1 MHRMMSTPQHNI
13 FNNMLTLEQIR
24 AQLQDRRL
32 TVIAERT
39 GLHPNTL
46 RDIRNNADCN
56 PSHRVL
62 SALSCYLVDSAALV
76 LNVEH
81 QHVKVWQVQA

>member
-1 MHRMMSTPQHNI
+1 
-13 FNNMLTLEQIR
+13 MLTLELIR
-24 AQLQDRRL
+24 EQLQDRRL

-46 RDIRNNADCN
+46 RDIRNNEGCN

-62 SALSCYLVDSAALV
+62 AALSQYIESSADSV
-76 LNVEH
+76 LRH
-81 QHVKVWQVQA
+81 HG

>member
-1 MHRMMSTPQHNI
+1 
-13 FNNMLTLEQIR
+13 MLTLQQIR
-24 AQLQDRRL
+24 QQLQDRRL
-32 TVIAERT
+32 SVVSERT

-62 SALSCYLVDSAALV
+62 AALSDYIRSSALSV
-76 LNVEH
+76 LSSQDLHKE
-81 QHVKVWQVQA
+81 VKI

>member
-1 MHRMMSTPQHNI
+1 MSTSQRN
-13 FNNMLTLEQIR
+13 FFNNNMLTLELIR

-32 TVIAERT
+32 TVISEKT

-62 SALSCYLVDSAALV
+62 SALSQYIKSSAESV
-76 LNVEH
+76 LRH
-81 QHVKVWQVQA
+81 G

>member
-1 MHRMMSTPQHNI
+1 MSTPQRN
-13 FNNMLTLEQIR
+13 FFNNNMLTLELIR

-32 TVIAERT
+32 TVISEKT

-62 SALSCYLVDSAALV
+62 LALSDYLTNSAKAV
-76 LNVEH
+76 LS
-81 QHVKVWQVQA
+81 

>member
-1 MHRMMSTPQHNI
+1 MMSTPQHNI

-62 SALSCYLVDSAALV
+62 AALSEYISSSAQAV
-76 LNVEH
+76 LRH
-81 QHVKVWQVQA
+81 G

>member
-1 MHRMMSTPQHNI
+1 
-13 FNNMLTLEQIR
+13 MLTLELIR

-46 RDIRNNADCN
+46 RDIRNNEGCN

-62 SALSCYLVDSAALV
+62 SALSEYIKNSAQAV
-76 LNVEH
+76 LRH
-81 QHVKVWQVQA
+81 G

>member
-1 MHRMMSTPQHNI
+1 MSTPQCN
-13 FNNMLTLEQIR
+13 FFNNNMLTLELIR

-32 TVIAERT
+32 TVISEKT

-62 SALSCYLVDSAALV
+62 AALSTYIENSAQAV
-76 LNVEH
+76 LRH
-81 QHVKVWQVQA
+81 G

>member
-1 MHRMMSTPQHNI
+1 
-13 FNNMLTLEQIR
+13 MLSLEQIR
-24 AQLQDRRL
+24 GQLQDRRL
-32 TVIAERT
+32 SVISEKT

-62 SALSCYLVDSAALV
+62 AALSDYLTNSAKAV
-76 LNVEH
+76 LS
-81 QHVKVWQVQA
+81 

>member
-1 MHRMMSTPQHNI
+1 
-13 FNNMLTLEQIR
+13 MLTLQQIR
-24 AQLQDRRL
+24 DQLQDRRL
-32 TVIAERT
+32 SVVSERT

-62 SALSCYLVDSAALV
+62 AALSDYIRSSALSV
-76 LNVEH
+76 LSSQDLHKE
-81 QHVKVWQVQA
+81 VKI

>member
-1 MHRMMSTPQHNI
+1 MSTSQHNI
-13 FNNMLTLEQIR
+13 FNNMLTLELIR

-32 TVIAERT
+32 TVISEKT

-62 SALSCYLVDSAALV
+62 LALSDYLTNSAKAV
-76 LNVEH
+76 LS
-81 QHVKVWQVQA
+81 

>member
-1 MHRMMSTPQHNI
+1 MSTPQHNF

-24 AQLQDRRL
+24 SQLQDRRL
-32 TVIAERT
+32 TVVAERT

-46 RDIRNNADCN
+46 RDIRNNAQCN

-62 SALSCYLVDSAALV
+62 AALSDYLTGSAQAAL
-76 LNVEH
+76 H
-81 QHVKVWQVQA
+81 HG

>member
-1 MHRMMSTPQHNI
+1 MMSTPQRNF
-13 FNNMLTLEQIR
+13 FNNMLTLELIR

-32 TVIAERT
+32 TVISEKT

-62 SALSCYLVDSAALV
+62 SALSQYIKSSAESV
-76 LNVEH
+76 LRH
-81 QHVKVWQVQA
+81 G

>member
-1 MHRMMSTPQHNI
+1 
-13 FNNMLTLEQIR
+13 MLTLQQIR
-24 AQLQDRRL
+24 QQLEDRRL
-32 TVIAERT
+32 SVVSERT

-62 SALSCYLVDSAALV
+62 AALSDYIRSSALSV
-76 LNVEH
+76 LSSQDLHKE
-81 QHVKVWQVQA
+81 VKI

>member
-1 MHRMMSTPQHNI
+1 MSTPQRNF

-24 AQLQDRRL
+24 EQLQDRRL

-39 GLHPNTL
+39 KLHPNTL
-46 RDIRNNADCN
+46 RDIRNNPDCN

-62 SALSCYLVDSAALV
+62 AALSEYLTNSAKLV
-76 LNVEH
+76 
-81 QHVKVWQVQA
+81 QT

>member
-1 MHRMMSTPQHNI
+1 
-13 FNNMLTLEQIR
+13 MLTLELIR
-24 AQLQDRRL
+24 EQLQDRRL
-32 TVIAERT
+32 TVISEKT

-62 SALSCYLVDSAALV
+62 AALSQYIKSSAQAV
-76 LNVEH
+76 L
-81 QHVKVWQVQA
+81 QHG

>member
-1 MHRMMSTPQHNI
+1 
-13 FNNMLTLEQIR
+13 MLTLELIR

-32 TVIAERT
+32 TVISEKT

-62 SALSCYLVDSAALV
+62 AALSQYIESSAQAV
-76 LNVEH
+76 L
-81 QHVKVWQVQA
+81 QHG

>member
-1 MHRMMSTPQHNI
+1 
-13 FNNMLTLEQIR
+13 MLTLEQIR
-24 AQLQDRRL
+24 EQLQDRRL

-39 GLHPNTL
+39 KLHPNTL

-62 SALSCYLVDSAALV
+62 AALSEYLTSSAQAALC
-76 LNVEH
+76 NG
-81 QHVKVWQVQA
+81 

>member
-1 MHRMMSTPQHNI
+1 
-13 FNNMLTLEQIR
+13 MLTLEQIR
-24 AQLQDRRL
+24 GQLQDRRL
-32 TVIAERT
+32 SVVSEKT

-62 SALSCYLVDSAALV
+62 AALSQYIKSSAQSV
-76 LNVEH
+76 L
-81 QHVKVWQVQA
+81 QHG

>member
-1 MHRMMSTPQHNI
+1 MSTPQHNF

-24 AQLQDRRL
+24 LQLQDRRL

-39 GLHPNTL
+39 KLHPNTL

-62 SALSCYLVDSAALV
+62 AALSDYLTGSAQSV
-76 LNVEH
+76 LQNG
-81 QHVKVWQVQA
+81 

>member
-1 MHRMMSTPQHNI
+1 MMSTPQRN
-13 FNNMLTLEQIR
+13 FFNNNMLTLELIR
-24 AQLQDRRL
+24 EQLQDRRL
-32 TVIAERT
+32 TVISEKT

-62 SALSCYLVDSAALV
+62 SALSEYLTNSAKAV
-76 LNVEH
+76 LS
-81 QHVKVWQVQA
+81 

>member
-1 MHRMMSTPQHNI
+1 MSTPQRN
-13 FNNMLTLEQIR
+13 FFNNNMLTLELIR

-32 TVIAERT
+32 TVISEKT

-62 SALSCYLVDSAALV
+62 AALSDYFVKGAKLV
-76 LNVEH
+76 L
-81 QHVKVWQVQA
+81 A

>member
-1 MHRMMSTPQHNI
+1 
-13 FNNMLTLEQIR
+13 MLTLQQIR
-24 AQLQDRRL
+24 QQLEDRRL
-32 TVIAERT
+32 SVVSERT

-62 SALSCYLVDSAALV
+62 AALSDYIESSALSV
-76 LNVEH
+76 LSSQDLHKE
-81 QHVKVWQVQA
+81 VKI

>member
-1 MHRMMSTPQHNI
+1 MSTPQHNF
-13 FNNMLTLEQIR
+13 FNIMLTLEQIR
-24 AQLQDRRL
+24 SQLQDRRL

-62 SALSCYLVDSAALV
+62 AALSDYFVGGAKLL
-76 LNVEH
+76 LG
-81 QHVKVWQVQA
+81 

>member
-1 MHRMMSTPQHNI
+1 MSTPQHNF
-13 FNNMLTLEQIR
+13 FNIMLTLEQIR
-24 AQLQDRRL
+24 SQLKDRRL

-62 SALSCYLVDSAALV
+62 AALSDYLTGSAQAV
-76 LNVEH
+76 LH
-81 QHVKVWQVQA
+81 G

>member
-1 MHRMMSTPQHNI
+1 MSTPQHNF
-13 FNNMLTLEQIR
+13 FNIMLTLEQIR
-24 AQLQDRRL
+24 SQLQDRRL
-32 TVIAERT
+32 TVIAQRT

-62 SALSCYLVDSAALV
+62 AALSDYLTGSAQAV
-76 LNVEH
+76 LH
-81 QHVKVWQVQA
+81 G

>member
-1 MHRMMSTPQHNI
+1 MGCRMSTPQRNF

-24 AQLQDRRL
+24 EQLQDRRL

-39 GLHPNTL
+39 KLHPNTL

-56 PSHRVL
+56 PSHRVMA
-62 SALSCYLVDSAALV
+62 ALSDYLTARAKAV
-76 LNVEH
+76 LH
-81 QHVKVWQVQA
+81 G

>member
-1 MHRMMSTPQHNI
+1 MSTPQHNI
-13 FNNMLTLEQIR
+13 FNNMLTLELIR

-62 SALSCYLVDSAALV
+62 AALSEYISSSAQSV
-76 LNVEH
+76 LRH
-81 QHVKVWQVQA
+81 G

>member
-1 MHRMMSTPQHNI
+1 
-13 FNNMLTLEQIR
+13 MLTLQQIR
-24 AQLQDRRL
+24 QQLEDRRL
-32 TVIAERT
+32 SVVSERT

-62 SALSCYLVDSAALV
+62 AALSDYIESSALSV
-76 LNVEH
+76 L
-81 QHVKVWQVQA
+81 

>member
-1 MHRMMSTPQHNI
+1 
-13 FNNMLTLEQIR
+13 MLSLELIR
-24 AQLQDRRL
+24 EQLQDRRL
-32 TVIAERT
+32 TVISEKT

-62 SALSCYLVDSAALV
+62 AALSQYIKSSAQSV
-76 LNVEH
+76 LQNG
-81 QHVKVWQVQA
+81 

>member
-1 MHRMMSTPQHNI
+1 
-13 FNNMLTLEQIR
+13 MLTLELIR

-46 RDIRNNADCN
+46 RDIRNNEGCN

-62 SALSCYLVDSAALV
+62 AALSEYIKSSAQSV
-76 LNVEH
+76 LRH
-81 QHVKVWQVQA
+81 G

>member
-1 MHRMMSTPQHNI
+1 
-13 FNNMLTLEQIR
+13 MLTLDQIR
-24 AQLQDRRL
+24 EQLQDRRL

-39 GLHPNTL
+39 KLHPNTL

-62 SALSCYLVDSAALV
+62 AALSDYLTSSAQAV
-76 LNVEH
+76 LCH
-81 QHVKVWQVQA
+81 G

>member
-1 MHRMMSTPQHNI
+1 MGCTMSTPQHNI
-13 FNNMLTLEQIR
+13 FNKMLTLEQIR
-24 AQLQDRRL
+24 DQLQDRRL

-39 GLHPNTL
+39 KLHPNTL

-62 SALSCYLVDSAALV
+62 AALSDYLTACAQAV
-76 LNVEH
+76 LH
-81 QHVKVWQVQA
+81 G

>member
-1 MHRMMSTPQHNI
+1 MMSTPQHNI
-13 FNNMLTLEQIR
+13 FNNMLTLELIR

-62 SALSCYLVDSAALV
+62 AALSEYISSSAQSV
-76 LNVEH
+76 L
-81 QHVKVWQVQA
+81 QHG

>member
-1 MHRMMSTPQHNI
+1 
-13 FNNMLTLEQIR
+13 MLTLELIR

-32 TVIAERT
+32 TVISEKT

-62 SALSCYLVDSAALV
+62 LALSEYMKNSAQAV
-76 LNVEH
+76 LRH
-81 QHVKVWQVQA
+81 G

>member
-1 MHRMMSTPQHNI
+1 MSTPQHNI

-24 AQLQDRRL
+24 EQLQDRRL

-39 GLHPNTL
+39 KLHPNTL

-62 SALSCYLVDSAALV
+62 STLSEYIKSSAQAV
-76 LNVEH
+76 LQNG
-81 QHVKVWQVQA
+81 